1 MWNVAMD
8 MDSVGEH
15 HFQSVTPWESVAL
28 SIVPVYYSEEGV
40 ALNTRSCLLL
50 RGSVWHLAPV
60 PVWKVWH

>member
-15 HFQSVTPWESVAL
+15 HFRSVIPWEGMTL
-28 SIVPVYYSEEGV
+28 STVLVYYSEEGV

-50 RGSVWHLAPV
+50 QG
-60 PVWKVWH
+60 KVRH